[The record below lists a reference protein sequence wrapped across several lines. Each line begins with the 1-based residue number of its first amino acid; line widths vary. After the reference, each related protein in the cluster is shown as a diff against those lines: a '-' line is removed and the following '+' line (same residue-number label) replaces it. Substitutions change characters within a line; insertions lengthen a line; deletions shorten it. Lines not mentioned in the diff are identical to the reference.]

1 MRKSILIGLLV
12 LSLAGLLVV
21 GGTAAWFG
29 STPESKT
36 NQFTAGT
43 VVIEV
48 EESFTPPTAWQ
59 PGETATKE
67 VSVKSI
73 GTKGVYV
80 RVALTPVWSDSS
92 LPIDNVQLTF
102 DSSFSTYWVYSDGW
116 YYYKSILYQGE
127 VTELLLA
134 SVTLDPAT
142 TGEEYQGETLDIVVS
157 AEAVQASHNAYQTVW
172 GLTSLPSG
180 VQEWA
185 P

>member
-102 DSSFSTYWVYSDGW
+102 DS
-116 YYYKSILYQGE
+116 L
-127 VTELLLA
+127 
-134 SVTLDPAT
+134 
-142 TGEEYQGETLDIVVS
+142 
-157 AEAVQASHNAYQTVW
+157 
-172 GLTSLPSG
+172 SLIHI
-180 VQEWA
+180 
-185 P
+185 

>member
-59 PGETATKE
+59 PGQTATKE

-80 RVALTPVWSDSS
+80 RVALTPVWSDPS
-92 LPIDNVQLTF
+92 LPIDNVILNL
-102 DSSFSTYWVYSDGW
+102 SNGNWVHHTDGW
-116 YYYKSILYQGE
+116 YYYKFILYQGE

-172 GLTSLPSG
+172 GLISLPPG
-180 VQEWA
+180 VQPWS